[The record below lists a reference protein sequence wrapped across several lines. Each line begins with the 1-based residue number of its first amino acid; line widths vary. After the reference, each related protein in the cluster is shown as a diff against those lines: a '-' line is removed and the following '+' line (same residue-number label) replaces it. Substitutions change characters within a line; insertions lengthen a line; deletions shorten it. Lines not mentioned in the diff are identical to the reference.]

1 VSSPSDRESV
11 DPQSS
16 PLAQAHQWYS
26 LMLAHCRMAWAQ
38 LTEKLGRSGVAAS
51 RGRTGSLRTQSARHR
66 VDHGTICR
74 RSCANSG
81 HYKPLYAC
89 VDRTFINPN
98 LSGRRPENLGARTDA
113 NNGQSLAHTEWPA
126 RRLVVWCYSTSASLG
141 RGVSTSAKYVSMSAS
156 REKWNREKA
165 FNRSHL

>member
-1 VSSPSDRESV
+1 MGQTPVIQAPRLGARIMRYE
-11 DPQSS
+11 
-16 PLAQAHQWYS
+16 LADYEWTAI
-26 LMLAHCRMAWAQ
+26 RP
-38 LTEKLGRSGVAAS
+38 
-51 RGRTGSLRTQSARHR
+51 
-66 VDHGTICR
+66 I
-74 RSCANSG
+74 
-81 HYKPLYAC
+81 YKPLYAC